1 MYGDQK
7 LPRASQSIAIVLV
20 VFVIFIGLF
29 GCDDP
34 AQSTSVVSASG
45 VEQDAKT
52 SASQSA
58 QQPELE
64 ETTQLLNELYGFNVN
79 LGTPEGVGA
88 ALVRCTT
95 RGESEEA
102 VDGSFGLVVRDE
114 VVLLPLARLLRGESV
129 MVKAACCEERTA
141 TGVYAFDAR
150 AGLALV
156 AVPGLEA
163 PPWTGG
169 YGDLASPAPDA
180 VTARVGFPFEIAGSL
195 GIGTSTLTV
204 MRDREDP
211 LRGRRLRLDHPFQV
225 FGAGAIVM
233 DDDGRPV
240 AISTEWA
247 GNNKSWAVPIAG
259 FLDAHLETQLDDSRL
274 VRFDKLI
281 DNAPDNRAK
290 SIMLTLRAGSEPGQ
304 LVLLDIA
311 IDLEPGNA
319 VAHYHRGVALDTIGD
334 KPDSIEALERS
345 VEIDD
350 QWSESWYSLGLV
362 QLTSGD
368 PSAAVESFGR
378 SAELDDTHADAHAMR
393 GVAHMHAGRADL
405 GLEPMRRAIEIEP
418 DREQFAAN
426 LALAYEKAGR
436 GDESYKAWE
445 ALAAA
450 DPGNRRGHREYCR
463 TLAVGGQFERL
474 ATVAAG
480 GIERFGENADDLAY
494 QAFAS
499 GALSETTDEALR
511 LARRALELDP
521 DHEFARMLVER
532 LN

>member
-1 MYGDQK
+1 MLAVGRQWIVFVLAMVLAFAGCDRATDSS
-7 LPRASQSIAIVLV
+7 LSTSNTTEANPRTDSLASPSQS
-20 VFVIFIGLF
+20 
-29 GCDDP
+29 
-34 AQSTSVVSASG
+34 
-45 VEQDAKT
+45 
-52 SASQSA
+52 
-58 QQPELE
+58 ELE
-64 ETTQLLNELYGFNVN
+64 ETTQLLNELYGFNAN

-95 RGESEEA
+95 RGESEVA

-129 MVKAACCEERTA
+129 MVKAACCEERPA

-281 DNAPDNRAK
+281 DNAPDDRAK

-362 QLTSGD
+362 RLTSGD
-368 PSAAVESFGR
+368 PQPAGEDFAR
-378 SAELDDTHADAHAMR
+378 AMELDDTHADAHAMR

-445 ALAAA
+445 SLAAA
-450 DPGNRRGHREYCR
+450 DPGNRRGHWEYCR

-499 GALSETTDEALR
+499 GALSESTDEALR